1 MIALVVIQIIYLII
15 LSRTKNSGIIYMLTT
30 YFTIANND
38 AAVDDMMMMMTVS
51 IKIQFVIV
59 WFEYQISFSVL
70 NMI

>member
-1 MIALVVIQIIYLII
+1 
-15 LSRTKNSGIIYMLTT
+15 MLTT
-30 YFTIANND
+30 YFTIAKND
-38 AAVDDMMMMMTVS
+38 AAVDDMMMMTVS

>member
-38 AAVDDMMMMMTVS
+38 AAVDDMMTVR

>member
-1 MIALVVIQIIYLII
+1 M
-15 LSRTKNSGIIYMLTT
+15 YMLTT

>member
-1 MIALVVIQIIYLII
+1 
-15 LSRTKNSGIIYMLTT
+15 MLTT

-38 AAVDDMMMMMTVS
+38 AAVDDMMMMTVS